1 MTYIKNNKVLVFIIG
16 VLLLSNIAMLY
27 FYVTK
32 KNCDDNK
39 PREQNK
45 SRGEFMVE
53 KLKNEVGFTDS
64 QIAQYREI
72 KSKHKDGMK
81 PLFDDIF
88 NAKDSL
94 YKLLGQAQTP
104 SDSQVNHYLEMIG
117 DKQEAIDQR
126 IFNHFLALKQLCT
139 PEQLPRYDSTIQ
151 KVIKGMINPRWGGG
165 GPDKKKD
172 DNKK

>member
-27 FYVTK
+27 FYLTK

-72 KSKHKDGMK
+72 KSKHKEGMK

-126 IFNHFLALKQLCT
+126 IFNHFLTLKQLCT

-165 GPDKKKD
+165 PDKKKD

>member
-27 FYVTK
+27 FYLTK
-32 KNCDDNK
+32 KNCEDNK
-39 PREQNK
+39 SKDQNK
-45 SRGEFMVE
+45 PRGEFMVE

-64 QIAQYREI
+64 QIAHYREI
-72 KSKHKDGMK
+72 RVNHKESMK
-81 PLFDDIF
+81 PLFEDIF
-88 NAKDSL
+88 YAKDSL

-104 SDSQVNHYLEMIG
+104 SDSQVNHYLKMIG
-117 DKQEAIDQR
+117 DRQEVIDQR
-126 IFNHFLALKQLCT
+126 IFKHFLALKQLCT

-165 GPDKKKD
+165 PDKKKD

>member
-27 FYVTK
+27 FYLTK
-32 KNCDDNK
+32 KNCEDNRPPDK
-39 PREQNK
+39 P
-45 SRGEFMVE
+45 RGEFMVE

-64 QIAQYREI
+64 QIAQYRELRA
-72 KSKHKDGMK
+72 KHKEGMK
-81 PLFDDIF
+81 PMFDDIF

-94 YKLLGQAQTP
+94 YKLLVLPQAP
-104 SDSQVNHYLEMIG
+104 SDAVVKHYLEEIG
-117 DKQEAIDQR
+117 NKQEIIDQR
-126 IFNHFLALKQLCT
+126 IFNHFLSLKQLCT
-139 PEQLPRYDSTIQ
+139 PEQVPKYDSTIQ

-165 GPDKKKD
+165 GDKKNN